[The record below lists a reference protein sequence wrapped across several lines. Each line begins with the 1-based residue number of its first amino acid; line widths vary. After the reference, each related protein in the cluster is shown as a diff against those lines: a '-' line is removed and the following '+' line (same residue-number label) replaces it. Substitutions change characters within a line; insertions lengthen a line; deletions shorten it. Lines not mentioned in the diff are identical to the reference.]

1 MSQLPDQEPLLPAHQ
16 QGAQDAKHEDKC
28 RRCGVSCHV
37 AVPLPSRL
45 GDARDRAIVVPG
57 LHCKFL
63 AEEAPGQFACT
74 VYADRFTQAPWCH
87 HADVAGPL
95 GYLADDCP
103 YGMPDRGKRRVSEAE
118 FREVWPHLW
127 RILRS
132 WGVPNFVHHEH
143 FLEAMRQRTG
153 RSWELVPMHPT
164 SPGDQPFAVD
174 TQQMRLRA
182 TTTSPDA

>member
-1 MSQLPDQEPLLPAHQ
+1 MSSLSHQ
-16 QGAQDAKHEDKC
+16 QGATDPAHEDKC

-37 AVPLPSRL
+37 AVPL
-45 GDARDRAIVVPG
+45 GDRAIVVDG

-63 AEEAPGQFACT
+63 AEDAPGVFACA
-74 VYADRFTQAPWCH
+74 VYTDRFAQAPWCH

-95 GYLADDCP
+95 GYLGHDCP
-103 YGMPDRGKRRVSEAE
+103 YGVPGLGKQRVSDAE
-118 FREVWPHLW
+118 FRELWPHLW

-143 FLEAMRQRTG
+143 FLAAMHARTG
-153 RSWELVPMHPT
+153 REWELVPM
-164 SPGDQPFAVD
+164 SDLSDQPFATD

-182 TTTSPDA
+182 VSTSPHA